1 MNIFESLF
9 ICGGKIIKQQLIVG
23 CFIGG
28 GLMIAIK
35 VGTLDEMLKAISEQ
49 VDDYISAVQRD
60 DITVEFRCKEPQFAE
75 LINLLNQKYAV
86 HQ

>member
-1 MNIFESLF
+1 
-9 ICGGKIIKQQLIVG
+9 
-23 CFIGG
+23 
-28 GLMIAIK
+28 MIAVK
-35 VGTLDEMLKAISEQ
+35 AGTLEETFKTISEQ

-60 DITVEFRCKEPQFAE
+60 DITVDFRCKETQFAE